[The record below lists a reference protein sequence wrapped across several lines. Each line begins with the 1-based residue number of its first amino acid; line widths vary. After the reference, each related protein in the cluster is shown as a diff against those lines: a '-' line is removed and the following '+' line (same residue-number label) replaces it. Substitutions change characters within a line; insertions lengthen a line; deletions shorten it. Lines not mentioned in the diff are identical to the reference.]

1 MHHGMGGMMCPICG
15 AMVEHHMAGH
25 HLAGHQTG
33 GMMGGK
39 GMMKPWKL
47 MMIGEKLG
55 LSEDQRNR
63 MREIMTSS
71 KKKKIGLKC
80 QIETIKVDLMSMM
93 WQEQMN
99 MQEIEQKVREVA
111 NLKADKKIAWIQAM
125 NDMKNVLTPEQRQ
138 EMKEM
143 MMGWWKK
150 GGMGGEP
157 TEMEEE
163 EEESEEEESED

>member
-1 MHHGMGGMMCPICG
+1 MHHGMGGTMCPICG
-15 AMVEHHMAGH
+15 GMMGGHHMGGH
-25 HLAGHQTG
+25 GMG

-39 GMMKPWKL
+39 GMMKPYKL

-55 LSEDQRNR
+55 LSEDQKNR

-80 QIETIKVDLMSMM
+80 QIETIKVDLMNMI
-93 WQEQMN
+93 WQEQMD
-99 MQEIEQKVREVA
+99 MAQIEQKVREIA

-138 EMKEM
+138 KMKE

-150 GGMGGEP
+150 GGTGDEPMEMEEGE
-157 TEMEEE
+157 ESEEEE
-163 EEESEEEESED
+163 EEESED

>member
-1 MHHGMGGMMCPICG
+1 MGHGKSGMGCPVCGSMMGGHHMGGHGMGGMM
-15 AMVEHHMAGH
+15 
-25 HLAGHQTG
+25 
-33 GMMGGK
+33 GK
-39 GMMKPWKL
+39 GMMKPLKL

-55 LSEDQRNR
+55 LSEDQKNR

-80 QIETIKVDLMSMM
+80 QIETIKVDLMSMI

-99 MQEIEQKVREVA
+99 MQEIEQKVREIA

-138 EMKEM
+138 KMKEM
-143 MMGWWKK
+143 MMGWIRK

-157 TEMEEE
+157 MEMEEDEESEE
-163 EEESEEEESED
+163 EEESESEG